1 MSAACERCRGTGFEV
16 VEKEGREFA
25 VRCACSRGPEVGH
38 EDGFLKSCRIP
49 PRYEQCTLANFD
61 PHSPAHRSALERAM
75 GYCNGYPFLG
85 KSEGLG
91 LLLTGSNGVGKT
103 HLAVAVM
110 RELALTK
117 SVRGEFWDF
126 QELMREIR
134 RAYDPETK
142 LTEFQVLGP
151 VVEVDLLLLD
161 DLGAWKMTDWMADT
175 LFHIVNKRYLS
186 RRATFIT
193 TNFIDVSPQEAR
205 EAGDSYKRE
214 FLVERIGARLR
225 SRLFEM
231 CLHIPLHGED
241 FRQRQQNAN
250 RSIVLGSH
258 DHRADVP
265 APSRVKPRFGG

>member
-1 MSAACERCRGTGFEV
+1 MSAPCEVCRGTGFEV
-16 VEKEGREFA
+16 VEKDGHEYA
-25 VRCACSRGPEVGH
+25 VRCACARGADASP
-38 EDGFLKSCRIP
+38 EDGFLKGCRIP
-49 PRYEQCTLANFD
+49 PRHEQCTLANFD
-61 PHSPAHRSALERAM
+61 PHSPAHKSALEKAM
-75 GYCNGYPFLG
+75 GYCSGYPFLG

-91 LLLTGSNGVGKT
+91 LLLTGANGVGKT

-117 SVRGEFWDF
+117 SVRAEFWDF

-151 VVEVDLLLLD
+151 VIDVDLLLLD

-193 TNFIDVSPQEAR
+193 TNFMDVSPAEAR

-231 CLHIPLHGED
+231 CLHIPMHGED
-241 FRQRQQNAN
+241 FRERQQSAN
-250 RSIVLGSH
+250 RNVVLGSH
-258 DHRADVP
+258 AVRAEVA
-265 APSRVKPRFGG
+265 APSRPKPRFGG